1 MLNERNQANKERK
14 NQVLGRT
21 PKTPPREHADREV
34 HDHGSNPETV
44 GEKRGVKKV
53 RGQKKDVPGLLKRI
67 YKQSGLRT
75 RAERAKTMLK
85 RFTSGPKGKLPDHTV
100 YHDMGYLMAE
110 SLGLVSEERTRIM
123 QNKAGVEQRRRDSGV
138 QQSAQPP
145 TRGGENEAEEEERRR
160 TEAEQRQAEKSKNM
174 IGANEEPSGAKR
186 SREARKRGGTKERV
200 EAAQGVRYRLGT
212 RRPSRRGT
220 TKVTVKPSTKKKVM
234 KTPKPPKYK

>member
-85 RFTSGPKGKLPDHTV
+85 RFTSGPKGKLPERTV

-110 SLGLVSEERTRIM
+110 ALGLVSETTNKSSESVTAAQRARER
-123 QNKAGVEQRRRDSGV
+123 QRRKEHQEGI
-138 QQSAQPP
+138 A
-145 TRGGENEAEEEERRR
+145 AEVARRR
-160 TEAEQRQAEKSKNM
+160 GEGGSGQPATGRGAATQGRPAS
-174 IGANEEPSGAKR
+174 GANPYEGAGARIARRYGRSPSA
-186 SREARKRGGTKERV
+186 
-200 EAAQGVRYRLGT
+200 
-212 RRPSRRGT
+212 
-220 TKVTVKPSTKKKVM
+220 
-234 KTPKPPKYK
+234 

>member
-1 MLNERNQANKERK
+1 MLNERNKANKEKK
-14 NQVLGRT
+14 NRVLGRT
-21 PKTPPREHADREV
+21 DENPAHSEPGEHSSSD
-34 HDHGSNPETV
+34 
-44 GEKRGVKKV
+44 GEYATN
-53 RGQKKDVPGLLKRI
+53 RGQRKERGKKTDVPGLLNRT
-67 YKQSGLRT
+67 YTHSGRRT
-75 RAERAKTMLK
+75 RTERAKRMLS
-85 RFTSGPKGKLPDHTV
+85 RYTAGPKGKLPERTV

-110 SLGLVSEERTRIM
+110 ALGLVSEERTRIM